1 MESENKL
8 NLYDLHDKLNGT
20 FTSNYKL
27 NDNGI
32 KKIGLNSNTVTS
44 GALENTS
51 GMKIENVASMP
62 NNNIDVMKPLNMSN
76 LSGGASV
83 EPMSVSNT
91 ESMQPLNMES
101 MVNDVPAV
109 NVNPVQSEVGETV
122 GMPAYGVP
130 VEPSVEV
137 TPNMFNPLEGVYN
150 DAKSFMESPETSNTF
165 VSSEPT
171 QEVVNNTSE
180 LNQSANVPLQNTVE
194 PPIQSQETLA
204 ASENT
209 MPVVDAPVIPSVAP
223 VSEMPVS
230 ETPVE
235 TMPTNDSQNRVDT
248 MPLFDTPV
256 VPQMNET
263 VVEPQV
269 LSEVQVPTQ
278 ELNEPVEEKNVSEPP
293 VVNEVAEMN
302 NPEPVISD
310 VVNDNITDI
319 KAEIEDVIKAMDVA
333 REKLVNLR
341 EKLNV
346 DKISKNTEVE
356 MENVVPFVP
365 NVQNKIPMEQEI
377 PTVQPLIQNNLN
389 AGTDVSSYFG
399 RAA

>member
-62 NNNIDVMKPLNMSN
+62 NNNIDVMKPLDMSN

-109 NVNPVQSEVGETV
+109 NVNPVQPEVSETV

-194 PPIQSQETLA
+194 PPIQSQETLV

-209 MPVVDAPVIPSVAP
+209 MPVVDA
-223 VSEMPVS
+223 
-230 ETPVE
+230 PVE

-269 LSEVQVPTQ
+269 LSEVQVPAQ
-278 ELNEPVEEKNVSEPP
+278 EINEPVEEKNVSEPP

-310 VVNDNITDI
+310 VVNDNATDI

-377 PTVQPLIQNNLN
+377 PTVQPLIQNDLN
-389 AGTDVSSYFG
+389 AGTDMSSYFG